1 MRRVTKIDLLNRIR
15 MIRALF
21 GSLDL
26 DVSRYTDEAI
36 AEAFLAVAPVLDASW
51 PKDGQVRA
59 VYRHLIGK
67 SA

>member
-1 MRRVTKIDLLNRIR
+1 MRRISKVDLLDRIR

-26 DVSRYTDEAI
+26 DVSPYTDEAI

-51 PKDGQVRA
+51 PRDEQVRA
-59 VYRHLIGK
+59 AYRHLIGE